1 MAIDFDAIRQKLNK
15 LSGQNSAERFGPE
28 QATRVPCLRVFPERR
43 EERMDPVVV
52 EAPLALALGQ
62 DPWLTTM
69 RTPGQD
75 LDLALGL
82 LLSEGVIRAASDV
95 ARLAHCPDADPP
107 ESLVRIQLRSA
118 IKKPAYRSVFASS
131 SCGVCG
137 TQAIEDL
144 ERQFPPVAQGVPLAE
159 EVLLK
164 ATERLRPLQR
174 VFQVTGALHGAALMD
189 ERGEVLELAEDI
201 GRHNAVDKVIGALL
215 RRDELERAAI
225 LAVTSRVGFEI
236 AAKAW
241 SAGLRAL
248 VAVGAPSDLAVRTC
262 QRAGIRLA
270 GFARNQ
276 RMNLYTERAPCSVEP
291 DPLGR
296 E

>member
-1 MAIDFDAIRQKLNK
+1 
-15 LSGQNSAERFGPE
+15 
-28 QATRVPCLRVFPERR
+28 
-43 EERMDPVVV
+43 MDPVVV

-118 IKKPAYRSVFASS
+118 IKKPAHRSVFASS
-131 SCGVCG
+131 SCSVCG

-144 ERQFPPVAQGVPLAE
+144 ERQFPPMRAGVPLAE

-164 ATERLRPLQR
+164 ATERLRPCSVCFR
-174 VFQVTGALHGAALMD
+174 
-189 ERGEVLELAEDI
+189 
-201 GRHNAVDKVIGALL
+201 
-215 RRDELERAAI
+215 
-225 LAVTSRVGFEI
+225 S
-236 AAKAW
+236 
-241 SAGLRAL
+241 
-248 VAVGAPSDLAVRTC
+248 
-262 QRAGIRLA
+262 
-270 GFARNQ
+270 
-276 RMNLYTERAPCSVEP
+276 RAPCTALP
-291 DPLGR
+291 
-296 E
+296 